1 MDYIPIEQAN
11 INFVGNGVKNCGVSC
26 FFNST
31 NQMLFHMVEFR
42 EFMILYKNIFSSNQI
57 LYALAGLF
65 EKMKRGNVILT
76 SDEIVPGVK
85 LENLYHLVDDRISG
99 GSRQQQDASE
109 VIELVYWLEL
119 DNFFRPIL
127 NVSPTF
133 GSIQFGYKIEFLNLL
148 KIDLPFLN
156 IYNKLKVTNICIDN
170 NFTSETIETTSTLK
184 IMTNNN
190 RFTINLDQP
199 TTEILELDNQ
209 INNCKRIPNRRNTRQ
224 NNHYYFNKYL
234 IVNLKRFR
242 NISGNSIKVE
252 DRVYMNGSEL
262 NLNGIK
268 IINNYEFIGAVC
280 QSGSLGGG
288 HYWYIHKVNN
298 IWYEYNDDNIYPNI
312 SKTNHPGS
320 YRDSSHMYMLLFRR
334 TTDNPYRIPVY
345 NLDRLNNV
353 ILTNMRTFRYDV
365 INEKSQ
371 FVISNYFNIL
381 TYYSNLYNRNTESRY
396 NQQILLIINYL
407 RDKLRTLF

>member
-1 MDYIPIEQAN
+1 MDYIPIEQAD
-11 INFVGNGVKNCGVSC
+11 INFVGNGIQNCGVSC
-26 FFNST
+26 FFNSM

-42 EFMILYKNIFSSNQI
+42 EFMIQIKDTLSSNRI

-65 EKMKRGNVILT
+65 EKMKRGNVVNTTDVL
-76 SDEIVPGVK
+76 VPGVT
-85 LENLYHLVDDRISG
+85 LNNFYGLVDDRISG

-119 DNFFRPIL
+119 DDFIRPLL
-127 NVSPTF
+127 NVSPSF
-133 GSIQFGYKIEFLNLL
+133 GAIDIANKIEFLNLL

-184 IMTNNN
+184 IMTSNN

-199 TTEILELDNQ
+199 TTEILKLDNQ

-288 HYWYIHKVNN
+288 HYSYIHKVNN
-298 IWYEYNDDNIYPNI
+298 IWYEYNDSRVQPNI
-312 SKTNHPGS
+312 SETNPGH
-320 YRDSSHMYMLLFRR
+320 YTDSRNMYMLLFRR
-334 TTDNPYRIPVY
+334 TTDNPYRIPRY
-345 NLDRLNNV
+345 NLDRLNDV
-353 ILTNMRTFRYDV
+353 ILTNMRTFRYDG
-365 INEKSQ
+365 INERSEYAITQ
-371 FVISNYFNIL
+371 YFNIL
-381 TYYSNLYNRNTESRY
+381 TYYTTLYNRNTEPRY

-407 RDKLRTLF
+407 RDKLKTLF